1 MIIRAEGLSKRFGNQ
16 WVIRDFSFEFN
27 PGLKYGLEGSNGS
40 GKSTLLHLCC
50 TYLEPTSGLCQFTH
64 PSGKSVP
71 IEKSYQYFSFA
82 APYLQLIPHFTI
94 DEQLDFTGKMKAWSG
109 GKNTEELLDIM
120 DLREHRHK
128 LMRSLSSGMRQRVR
142 LVTALATDVDIVFLD
157 EPTTNL
163 DAKGKS
169 WYQEIISTEG
179 EGKTLLIASNEKED
193 LRQCSEYI
201 HVEDFK

>member
-1 MIIRAEGLSKRFGNQ
+1 MILQAENLSKRFGNQ
-16 WVIRDFSFEFN
+16 WVIKDFNFEFK
-27 PGLKYGLEGSNGS
+27 PGSKYGLEGSNGS

-50 TYLEPTSGLCQFTH
+50 TYLEPTSGLCQFID
-64 PSGKSVP
+64 PSGKSIP

-94 DEQLDFTGKMKAWSG
+94 NEQLDFTGKMKTWSG
-109 GKNTEELLDIM
+109 GKTTEELLDIM
-120 DLREHRHK
+120 DLKGHRDK

-142 LVTALATDVDIVFLD
+142 LVTALAADVDIVFLD

-169 WYQEIISTEG
+169 WYQDIINAEG
-179 EGKTLLIASNEKED
+179 DGKTLLIASNEKDD
-193 LRQCSEYI
+193 LSQCSEYI
-201 HVEDFK
+201 QVEDFK